1 MLLLFF
7 LVFANTGTGIGGGGG
22 GGGGGGSGGCG
33 DCGDDGSSADALGKS
48 AEVKSDWVWITDIKG
63 FWTDKVRDGAEK

>member
-33 DCGDDGSSADALGKS
+33 DCGDDGSSADELGKS
-48 AEVKSDWVWITDIKG
+48 AEVKSD
-63 FWTDKVRDGAEK
+63 